1 MVPEKKI
8 GLRVAETCPR
18 CDGSGWERMDDAKV
32 RRCDCRASGR
42 STSLVASARIPR
54 RYEDCDFESYYPLNP
69 SQEAA
74 AMFARRVANEVPNL
88 DIGLLFMGTC
98 GIGKTHLSVAILHAL
113 LQKNIPCLFYD
124 FRDLLKEIQES
135 WNTQTQT
142 SEMEILAPVY
152 EAEVLVLDE
161 LGASKPTEWVKD
173 TMTHIINKRYNDRK
187 VTIFTSNFLDTKATP
202 YDETIT
208 ERVGERLRS
217 RLHEMCKV
225 VLITGDDFR
234 KQVRQ
239 EQIRRVRM

>member
-1 MVPEKKI
+1 MSVERSPI
-8 GLRVAETCPR
+8 VTAAFCTR
-18 CDGSGWERMDDAKV
+18 CRGTGWEFVQGKGV
-32 RRCDCRASGR
+32 RRCDCRR
-42 STSLVASARIPR
+42 SPTALMANARIPK
-54 RYEDCDFESYYPLNP
+54 RYETCSFESYYPMNP

-74 AMFARRVANEVPNL
+74 VSFARQTADGYPSSDV
-88 DIGLLFMGTC
+88 GLLLLGTC
-98 GIGKTHLSVAILHAL
+98 GVGKTHLAVAILKAL
-113 LQKNIPCLFYD
+113 AEKNVGCLFYD
-124 FRDLLKEIQES
+124 FRDLLKEIQDS
-135 WNTQTQT
+135 WNPSKQT
-142 SEMEILAPVY
+142 SELQVLNPVQ
-152 EAEVLVLDE
+152 EADVLVLDE
-161 LGASKPTEWVKD
+161 LGATKPTEWVKD

>member
-1 MVPEKKI
+1 MAVDEPVFGE
-8 GLRVAETCPR
+8 P
-18 CDGSGWERMDDAKV
+18 
-32 RRCDCRASGR
+32 
-42 STSLVASARIPR
+42 ARTR
-54 RYEDCDFESYYPLNP
+54 L
-69 SQEAA
+69 
-74 AMFARRVANEVPNL
+74 
-88 DIGLLFMGTC
+88 
-98 GIGKTHLSVAILHAL
+98 K
-113 LQKNIPCLFYD
+113 
-124 FRDLLKEIQES
+124 LLKEIQDS
-135 WNTQTQT
+135 WNPSKQT
-142 SEMEILAPVY
+142 SELQVLNPVQ
-152 EAEVLVLDE
+152 EADVLVLDE
-161 LGASKPTEWVKD
+161 LGATKPTEWVKD